1 MVQNFAS
8 ELKIDGSLDCNRRR
22 KGTINTEKAEQI
34 FCSFDVNSH
43 LSLQESLFVV

>member
-8 ELKIDGSLDCNRRR
+8 ELKIDGSFDYNRR
-22 KGTINTEKAEQI
+22 KDTINTEKAEQI

-43 LSLQESLFVV
+43 LLLQESTFVV